1 MPTITNTTGTKAVHI
16 RIDGAGT
23 VQALYVQIYQGE
35 EQVLLAKT
43 FATAKRAEQWARG
56 ILKP

>member
-23 VQALYVQIYQGE
+23 VRALHVQIYRGE
-35 EQVLLAKT
+35 EQVLQTKI
-43 FATAKRAEQWARG
+43 FGSIKRAEQWARV
-56 ILKP
+56 ILK